1 MPGREH
7 SYRAEAVVLRHS
19 DYGEADR
26 LLTLY
31 TKETGKARVIAKG
44 VRKIRSRKAGH
55 LEPFTR
61 VTLQLAQA
69 RDMPI
74 VTQAETID
82 AYLPI
87 REDLMRTSYAAY
99 IVEMLDR
106 FTYEEGENRAIF
118 KLLTDSLTRIASLA
132 DPFITLRYYEIH
144 LLEDL
149 GFRPELFYCV
159 SCHAEI
165 QPADQY
171 FSFAQGG
178 VYCPKCGVN
187 RPDLLPV
194 SLNALK
200 FLRHLQRSTFE
211 EASRAQIP
219 SAVRTEIESLLQQYL
234 TYLLERTLNTPAF
247 IRQVRPGGS
256 ANPG

>member
-1 MPGREH
+1 M
-7 SYRAEAVVLRHS
+7 VLRHS

-26 LLTLY
+26 LLTLF
-31 TKETGKARVIAKG
+31 TRETGKVRAIAKG

-61 VTLQLAQA
+61 VSLQLAAA
-69 RDMPI
+69 RELPI

-87 REDLMRTSYAAY
+87 REDLLRTGYAAY
-99 IVEMLDR
+99 VVEMLDR
-106 FTYEEGENRAIF
+106 FTYEEGENYAIF
-118 KLLTDSLTRIASLA
+118 RLLTDTLA
-132 DPFITLRYYEIH
+132 RLATPRDPYLALRYYEIH
-144 LLEDL
+144 LLEHL

-159 SCHAEI
+159 NCHTEI
-165 QPADQY
+165 QPEDQY

-178 VYCPKCGVN
+178 VYCPKCGAN
-187 RPDLLPV
+187 RPDLVPV
-194 SLNALK
+194 SVQALK
-200 FLRHLQRSTFE
+200 YLRHLQRSTFD

-234 TYLLERTLNTPAF
+234 TYLLERALNTPAF
-247 IRQVRPGGS
+247 LRQVRQGG
-256 ANPG
+256 

>member
-19 DYGEADR
+19 DFGEADR

-31 TKETGKARVIAKG
+31 TRETGKVRAIAKG

-61 VTLQLAQA
+61 VALQLAQA
-69 RDMPI
+69 RDLPI

-87 REDLMRTSYAAY
+87 REDLLRTGYAAY
-99 IVEMLDR
+99 VIEMLDR
-106 FTYEEGENRAIF
+106 FTYEEGENTAIYR
-118 KLLTDSLTRIASLA
+118 LLTDTLARLA
-132 DPFITLRYYEIH
+132 DPRDPYLALRYYEIH
-144 LLEDL
+144 LLEHL

-159 SCHAEI
+159 NCHAEI
-165 QPADQY
+165 QPEDQY

-187 RPDLLPV
+187 RPDLIPV
-194 SLNALK
+194 SLPALK
-200 FLRHLQRSTFE
+200 YLRHLQRSTFE
-211 EASRAQIP
+211 EAARAQIP

-234 TYLLERTLNTPAF
+234 TFLLERALNTPAF
-247 IRQVRPGGS
+247 LRQVKQGG
-256 ANPG
+256 

>member
-1 MPGREH
+1 MPGRER

-19 DYGEADR
+19 DFGEADR

-31 TKETGKARVIAKG
+31 TRENGKVRAIAKG

-61 VTLQLAQA
+61 VMLQLAQA

-74 VTQAETID
+74 VTQAETVD
-82 AYLPI
+82 AYLPL
-87 REDLMRTSYAAY
+87 REDLLLTGYAAY
-99 IVEMLDR
+99 VVEMLDR
-106 FTYEEGENRAIF
+106 FTYEEGENRAIYS
-118 KLLTDSLTRIASLA
+118 LLTDTLTRIATLP
-132 DPFITLRYYEIH
+132 DPFLALRYYELH
-144 LLEDL
+144 LFDHL
-149 GFRPELFYCV
+149 GFRPELFNCV
-159 SCHAEI
+159 SCGAEI
-165 QPADQY
+165 QPEDQY

-187 RPDLLPV
+187 RPDLAPV
-194 SLNALK
+194 SMEALK
-200 FLRHLQRSTFE
+200 YLRHLQRSNFE
-211 EASRAQIP
+211 QAARAQIP

-247 IRQVRPGGS
+247 LRQVRQGRLV
-256 ANPG
+256 